1 MEADAITRATSF
13 TTLER
18 PMLKRLFDVGIATLV
33 LAAASPILLLVA
45 LAVRLKFGRPIF
57 FSQRRPGLHEKIFS
71 IYKFRT
77 MHNATDKQGNLLPD
91 ALRLSAFGQLLR
103 STSLDELPALWNVI
117 KGDMSLTGPRPLL
130 IDYLPIYSA
139 EQRRRHDV
147 RPGITGWAQVNGRN
161 DISWRRKFELD
172 VWYVDNQSFALDMRI
187 LFLTLICVFR
197 RVGISKD
204 GHSTTDYFN
213 GLN

>member
-1 MEADAITRATSF
+1 
-13 TTLER
+13 
-18 PMLKRLFDVGIATLV
+18 MLKRVFDFSIAAIV
-33 LAAASPILLLVA
+33 LTAMSPVLLIVA
-45 LAVRLKFGRPIF
+45 LVVRVNFGRPIL
-57 FSQRRPGLHEKIFS
+57 FSQERPGLHEKIFN

-77 MHNATDKQGNLLPD
+77 MHNATDKKGNLLPD
-91 ALRLSAFGQLLR
+91 AMRLSTIGQLLR

-117 KGDMSLTGPRPLL
+117 RGEMSLTGPRPLL
-130 IDYLPIYSA
+130 IDYLPMYSE
-139 EQRRRHDV
+139 EQRRRHAV

-172 VWYVDNQSFALDMRI
+172 VWYVDNQSFWLDVRI
-187 LFLTLICVFR
+187 LFLTLICVFK
-197 RVGISKD
+197 RVGISKS